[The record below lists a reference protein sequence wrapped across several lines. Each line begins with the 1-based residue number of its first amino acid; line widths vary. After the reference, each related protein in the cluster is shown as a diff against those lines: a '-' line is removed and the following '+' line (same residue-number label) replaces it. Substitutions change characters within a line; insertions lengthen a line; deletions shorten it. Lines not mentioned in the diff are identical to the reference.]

1 MRALCRRQPLL
12 YSFQTALPRLPVPTV
27 QDTVSRYLQSVRPL
41 LDEPQFAAMEA
52 LANEFRE
59 KTAPKLQRV
68 LRVKAWWKSN
78 YVSYGDI
85 WGSLL
90 AVMAAI
96 LISLLAPFSAVLLLF
111 RGCPRFQQRLL
122 QLLLPMG
129 AAALSG
135 DAIIHLLPQ

>member
-78 YVSYGDI
+78 YVS
-85 WGSLL
+85 SLL